1 MKCYI
6 GVDPGVSGGYAI
18 AFDDLTSVQL
28 HPWGDECEFVHHMRE
43 LSNNPDI
50 DLIESAVEKVPP
62 FVGKAIPSSSSF
74 KLGYNYGF
82 LVGVLRALQV
92 PVTLI
97 KPQEWQKGLGGL
109 QGLTSQKRKKALR
122 DHADRFF
129 PQVKGLTLK
138 TADAVLIL
146 RHFLLNT

>member
-6 GVDPGVSGGYAI
+6 GIDPGVSGGYAI
-18 AFDDLTSVQL
+18 AFDDLTKVQL

-43 LSNNPDI
+43 LSDNPDI

-82 LVGVLRALQV
+82 LVGVLRALQSSRDSDQATRV
-92 PVTLI
+92 AKGTRWPARFNFSET
-97 KPQEWQKGLGGL
+97 QES
-109 QGLTSQKRKKALR
+109 TSRSC
-122 DHADRFF
+122 
-129 PQVKGLTLK
+129 
-138 TADAVLIL
+138 
-146 RHFLLNT
+146 